1 MCDDPAP
8 DLSSSSDSFGSSFSG
23 AIAAVAVVLPCVAVF
38 ECDGTD
44 GVAAGI
50 GSGSASGAGAAGT
63 AGGVGA
69 VGVGGVGGN
78 VAASRAASGV
88 ASGFG
93 VATAALPQLSRAVSR
108 QTSDAI
114 GDASVAGVI
123 KEALGLMIDWR
134 RIWFGKEKV
143 TIALRYVGERT
154 HCVCCRL

>member
-1 MCDDPAP
+1 
-8 DLSSSSDSFGSSFSG
+8 
-23 AIAAVAVVLPCVAVF
+23 
-38 ECDGTD
+38 
-44 GVAAGI
+44 
-50 GSGSASGAGAAGT
+50 
-63 AGGVGA
+63 
-69 VGVGGVGGN
+69 
-78 VAASRAASGV
+78 
-88 ASGFG
+88 
-93 VATAALPQLSRAVSR
+93 VSR